1 LCVDET
7 NAPVTKKLAEEL
19 SLIGRI
25 VLYFYFIEHLESV
38 KPAEISQLANKQ
50 FSVLSEK
57 ALHKFAAVQGNEL
70 SHQTRYTLRTRP
82 HKL

>member
-7 NAPVTKKLAEEL
+7 NAPVTEELAKEL
-19 SLIGRI
+19 SLTGRI

-38 KPAEISQLANKQ
+38 KPAEIPQLANKQ

-57 ALHKFAAVQGNEL
+57 ALHKFAAVQGDEL